1 MRKSMNR
8 KPGPYHSSL
17 ITHNLFPHDH
27 RLSFKAIALLVLF
40 SLIVFLPGF
49 STLPPVDRDEARFA
63 QASKQMLQTG
73 ELVDIRFQ
81 EDARHKKPVGIYWL
95 QAGTVKLWQLFTE
108 DTADN
113 RIWLYRLPSLAGALM
128 AVLFTALIGT
138 KLFHSRIGMAAGLLM
153 ATCLLLNV
161 EARLAKTDAML
172 LACILA
178 CQYVMAKAYNQLK
191 PLKAK
196 DFFIFWS
203 ALALGI
209 LIKGPIILLPVLG
222 TLLLLALWKEPLGFV
237 KKLSPLKGLLF
248 TALLVLPWFVL
259 ITLKTQGEFYHESAG
274 RDLLAKI
281 WEGQNWGGAP
291 PGLYLIAVWGTF
303 WPASLPL
310 LLALPWVWN
319 SRREK
324 PQRFLLAWIIPVW
337 LTFELVFMKL
347 PHYVLPAYPALAIL
361 TAAWLFSGLKQT
373 ASRGWNLLVPLVW
386 ALVALGICAL
396 PIVLPVI
403 VQDDIFLAASLFAAT
418 AFGCALAARHM
429 LVKEKLVLS
438 LPPLIAA
445 GGLLMV
451 SIFGFLLPN
460 LDKVFLSREIMRAIP
475 ARTTCPQPRIFTT
488 GYREPSL
495 VFLAGTRTTFIEETE
510 KLPLELQLDPCAIGV
525 VDSERLDAFRAA
537 AKGMP
542 LEEAGKVSGFN
553 YGNGRTVEVT
563 LFTTKPEA
571 ASPPR

>member
-1 MRKSMNR
+1 MNIT
-8 KPGPYHSSL
+8 SSL
-17 ITHNLFPHDH
+17 SSLLPHDH
-27 RLSFKAIALLVLF
+27 KLSAKAIAILLLL
-40 SLIVFLPGF
+40 SLAIFLPGF
-49 STLPPVDRDEARFA
+49 FTIPPVDRDEARFA

-81 EDARHKKPVGIYWL
+81 DDARHKKPVGIYWL
-95 QAGTVKLWQLFTE
+95 QSGTVKLWQMVTG

-113 RIWLYRLPSLAGALM
+113 RIWLYRVPSLIGALL

-138 KLFHSRIGMAAGLLM
+138 KLFHSRIGMAAGVLM

-172 LACILA
+172 LASILA
-178 CQYVMAKAYNQLK
+178 CQYILAKAYIQLK
-191 PLKAK
+191 PLKRK
-196 DFFIFWS
+196 DFFLFWG
-203 ALALGI
+203 AFAIGV

-222 TLLLLALWKEPLGFV
+222 TLLLLALWKEPLHFF
-237 KKLSPLKGLLF
+237 KKLNPLPGLLF
-248 TALLVLPWFVL
+248 ALLLVLPWFIL
-259 ITLKTQGEFYHESAG
+259 ITLKTHGEFYQESAG

-310 LLALPWVWN
+310 LLALPWIWN

-361 TAAWLFSGLKQT
+361 TAAWMFSGLRQT
-373 ASRGWNLLVPLVW
+373 ASRGWNFLVPLVW

-396 PIVLPVI
+396 PVVLPL
-403 VQDDIFLAASLFAAT
+403 FLQGELFLFASLFAAT
-418 AFGCALAARHM
+418 AFGLALSARYL
-429 LVKEKLVLS
+429 LVKEKPFLS
-438 LPPLIAA
+438 LLPLASA
-445 GGLLMV
+445 GTLLMV
-451 SIFGFLLPN
+451 AVFGFLLPN
-460 LDKVFLSREIMRAIP
+460 LNSVFLSRQIARAIP
-475 ARTTCPQPRIFTT
+475 SRAACTNQRVLTL

-495 VFLAGTRTTFIEETE
+495 VFLAGTPTALMEDPEKMAEEMGVDRCTV
-510 KLPLELQLDPCAIGV
+510 GV
-525 VDSERLDAFRAA
+525 VEQEYLERFKSVAP
-537 AKGMP
+537 MP
-542 LEEAGKVSGFN
+542 ALEEMTVLSGFN
-553 YGNGRTVEVT
+553 YGNGRAIT
-563 LFTTKPEA
+563 LHLFRTKEA
-571 ASPPR
+571 ALAP